1 MHVTTSLFGYTSFP
15 TKSQTQYAYFE
26 ETYPLAALPSFH
38 IHRPLESG
46 DPLQVSTD
54 YMRHK
59 QSASVPYQS
68 SLAGNQLHTLFLEGR
83 LRSHLA
89 AVLPSSTSASLFLP
103 DQQRI
108 PCL

>member
-1 MHVTTSLFGYTSFP
+1 MSRLLCLVTTSFP
-15 TKSQTQYAYFE
+15 TKSPTQYAYFE

-54 YMRHK
+54 YMTHK

-89 AVLPSSTSASLFLP
+89 AVLPPSTSASLFLP